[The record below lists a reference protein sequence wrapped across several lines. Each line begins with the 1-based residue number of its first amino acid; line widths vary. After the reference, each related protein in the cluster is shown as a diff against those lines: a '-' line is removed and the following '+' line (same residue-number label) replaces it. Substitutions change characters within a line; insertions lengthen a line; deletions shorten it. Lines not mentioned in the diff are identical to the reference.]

1 MDPRQ
6 TGLAPS
12 FSFDSLRILAVA
24 LPANYRGLV
33 SSARWQPD
41 PLQLPQVSTMKE

>member
-12 FSFDSLRILAVA
+12 FLLTRFAFSRWAV
-24 LPANYRGLV
+24 LPVADLV
-33 SSARWQPD
+33 SFARWQLD
-41 PLQLPQVSTMKE
+41 PLQLPQVSAIKE